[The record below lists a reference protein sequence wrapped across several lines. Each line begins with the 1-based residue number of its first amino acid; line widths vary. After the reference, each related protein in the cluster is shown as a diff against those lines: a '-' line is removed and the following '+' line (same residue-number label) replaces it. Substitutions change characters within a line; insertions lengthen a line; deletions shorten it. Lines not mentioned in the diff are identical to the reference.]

1 LNEQFSYNYNSNKR
15 NHCLLK
21 KITLPLDNF
30 LILVAV
36 IVQSLFYNQK
46 RKDLFKNQWFVI
58 GIITIFVIVISNAVI
73 ATLVRVDKFGIREIY
88 QTKNGG
94 AAQEWY
100 FNTDNARND
109 PRTGGEEPY
118 TKFVQKNSDGSWNV
132 RSAEVRY
139 GILTS
144 SGYHPKVIT
153 TLSQTQ
159 LAKKGYIQSLNDWK
173 NVEMTGYF
181 KVNHFTSS
189 THNGAAHIELLARGG
204 RNTNE
209 KTLVNGG
216 LPKQCEAT
224 TYHSNTYETGRVK
237 FEKDLMHTVGY
248 TKEDP
253 EKEQAIPK
261 LDRKWV
267 GIKAVFY
274 NLSNGRGVKIEQWI
288 DQDASNTWH
297 KVLEF
302 IDNGHWGGG
311 NPNCGGTDH
320 TIITWGG
327 PIAIFRWDNI
337 DNMDI
342 KDFSIREIQDPPV
355 VAYSFNTPA
364 IYILIDV
371 LIVTVILMIYLAI
384 SKFKDYSIF

>member
-1 LNEQFSYNYNSNKR
+1 LNEKFSYNYNSNKR
-15 NHCLLK
+15 NHCLLRK
-21 KITLPLDNF
+21 TTLPLNNF
-30 LILVAV
+30 FILIAV

-46 RKDLFKNQWFVI
+46 RKALVKNQWFVI
-58 GIITIFVIVISNAVI
+58 GIITILVIIISNAVI
-73 ATLVRVDKFGIREIY
+73 ATFVRVDKFGIREIY
-88 QTKNGG
+88 QTKKGVTP
-94 AAQEWY
+94 QEWY
-100 FNTDNARND
+100 FNTDNPGKD
-109 PRTGGEEPY
+109 PRTGGENPY
-118 TKFVQKNSDGSWNV
+118 TKFVQKNPDGSWKV
-132 RSAEVRY
+132 RSTEVRY

-144 SGYHPKVIT
+144 SGYHPNLIT
-153 TLSQTQ
+153 TFNQME
-159 LAKKGYIQSLNDWK
+159 LATKGYMQSPNDWK

-209 KTLVNGG
+209 
-216 LPKQCEAT
+216 LPRQCEAT

-237 FEKDLMHTVGY
+237 FEKDLMHTIGY
-248 TKEDP
+248 TTKDP

-261 LDRKWV
+261 LDGKWV

-274 NLSNGRGVKIEQWI
+274 NLSNGKGVKLEQWI
-288 DQDASNTWH
+288 DQGASNTWH

-302 IDNGHWGGG
+302 IDNGDWGGG
-311 NPNCGGTDH
+311 HPNCGGTAH

-337 DNMDI
+337 DDMNI

-355 VAYSFNTPA
+355 AAYSSFNTPA
-364 IYILIDV
+364 IYILADILV
-371 LIVTVILMIYLAI
+371 VIVILMIYLAI
-384 SKFKDYSIF
+384 SKFKDYSVF

>member
-1 LNEQFSYNYNSNKR
+1 MFSYNYKNKH
-15 NHCLLK
+15 NHCLLRN
-21 KITLPLDNF
+21 ITLPLYNF
-30 LILVAV
+30 FILVGG

-46 RKDLFKNQWFVI
+46 RKDLVKNQWFVI

-73 ATLVRVDKFGIREIY
+73 ASLVRVDKFGIREIY
-88 QTKNGG
+88 QTKNVGG
-94 AAQEWY
+94 TGQEWY
-100 FNTDNARND
+100 FNTYNPGND
-109 PRTGGEEPY
+109 PRTGGENPY
-118 TKFVQKNSDGSWNV
+118 TKFVQKNPDGSWKV
-132 RSAEVRY
+132 TSIEVRY

-153 TLSQTQ
+153 TLNQMQ
-159 LAKKGYIQSLNDWK
+159 LATKGYMQSPNDWK

-209 KTLVNGG
+209 

-237 FEKDLMHTVGY
+237 FEKDLMHTIGY
-248 TKEDP
+248 TTKDP

-261 LDRKWV
+261 LDGKWA

-274 NLSNGRGVKIEQWI
+274 NLSNGKGVKLEQWI

-302 IDNGHWGGG
+302 IDNGDWGGG
-311 NPNCGGTDH
+311 HPNCGGTDH

-364 IYILIDV
+364 IYILIDI
-371 LIVTVILMIYLAI
+371 LIVTVILMIYLVI

>member
-1 LNEQFSYNYNSNKR
+1 VLSYNYNNKHNR
-15 NHCLLK
+15 CLLR
-21 KITLPLDNF
+21 KIALPLNNF
-30 LILVAV
+30 FILVAV
-36 IVQSLFYNQK
+36 VVQSLFYNQK
-46 RKDLFKNQWFVI
+46 RKDLVKNRWFII

-73 ATLVRVDKFGIREIY
+73 ATFVRVDKFGIREIY

-100 FNTDNARND
+100 FNTDNPGND
-109 PRTGGEEPY
+109 PRRGGENPY
-118 TKFVQKNSDGSWNV
+118 TKFVQKNLDGWKV
-132 RSAEVRY
+132 RNTEVRY
-139 GILTS
+139 GILTA
-144 SGYHPKVIT
+144 SGYHPKLIT
-153 TLSQTQ
+153 TFNQRQ
-159 LAKKGYIQSLNDWK
+159 LAKKGYMQSLNDWK

-209 KTLVNGG
+209 

-237 FEKDLMHTVGY
+237 FEKDLMHTIGY
-248 TKEDP
+248 ARKDP

-261 LDRKWV
+261 LDGKWV

-274 NLSNGRGVKIEQWI
+274 NLSNDRGVKLEQWI

-297 KVLEF
+297 KVLGF
-302 IDNGHWGGG
+302 IDNGDWGGG
-311 NPNCGGTDH
+311 HPNCGGTDH

-327 PIAIFRWDNI
+327 SIAIFRWDNI
-337 DNMDI
+337 DDMDI
-342 KDFSIREIQDPPV
+342 KDFSVREIQDPPV
-355 VAYSFNTPA
+355 IAYSSFNTPA
-364 IYILIDV
+364 IYILID
-371 LIVTVILMIYLAI
+371 ILIYLAI
-384 SKFKDYSIF
+384 SKFKNYSVF

>member
-1 LNEQFSYNYNSNKR
+1 MLR
-15 NHCLLK
+15 
-21 KITLPLDNF
+21 KITLRLDNF
-30 LILVAV
+30 FILAAV
-36 IVQSLFYNQK
+36 IVESLFYNQK
-46 RKDLFKNQWFVI
+46 RKRLVKNQWFII
-58 GIITIFVIVISNAVI
+58 GIITIFVVVISNAVI

-88 QTKNGG
+88 QTKNSGG
-94 AAQEWY
+94 AVQEWY
-100 FNTDNARND
+100 FNTDNPGKD
-109 PRTGGEEPY
+109 PRTGGENPY
-118 TKFVQKNSDGSWNV
+118 TKFVQKNPDGSWKV
-132 RSAEVRY
+132 RSIEVRY

-144 SGYHPKVIT
+144 SGYHPNLIT
-153 TLSQTQ
+153 TFNQTQ
-159 LAKKGYIQSLNDWK
+159 LATKGYMQSPNDWK

-209 KTLVNGG
+209 
-216 LPKQCEAT
+216 LPRQCEAT

-237 FEKDLMHTVGY
+237 FEKDLMHITGY
-248 TKEDP
+248 TSNSTDP
-253 EKEQAIPK
+253 QKKQVIPK
-261 LDRKWV
+261 LDRKWA

-274 NLSNGRGVKIEQWI
+274 NLSNGKGVKLEQWI

-311 NPNCGGTDH
+311 HPNCGGTDH

-337 DNMDI
+337 DDMDI

-355 VAYSFNTPA
+355 AAYSSFNTPA
-364 IYILIDV
+364 IYV
-371 LIVTVILMIYLAI
+371 LTDISVIIVILMIYLGI
-384 SKFKDYSIF
+384 SKFKDYSVF